1 MNCFDII
8 REDLVCLDGYNYNL
22 AVNLQP
28 KNKIDFK
35 ISGVC

>member
-8 REDLVCLDGYNYNL
+8 REDLECLDGYNL